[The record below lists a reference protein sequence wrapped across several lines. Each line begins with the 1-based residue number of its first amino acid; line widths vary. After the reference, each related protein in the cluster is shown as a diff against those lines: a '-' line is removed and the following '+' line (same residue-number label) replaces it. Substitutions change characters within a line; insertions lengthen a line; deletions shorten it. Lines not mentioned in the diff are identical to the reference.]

1 MPGVE
6 RLGDPAT
13 CGHTNTGSTNVFANG
28 KGVTRV
34 GVDSAGSIIVGPG
47 MPTVLVNGSPVSL
60 PGDSI
65 ASHGDSPHSSAKTGS
80 PSTTVFAG

>member
-34 GVDSAGSIIVGPG
+34 DKIFRNEKKILQECG
-47 MPTVLVNGSPVSL
+47 
-60 PGDSI
+60 
-65 ASHGDSPHSSAKTGS
+65 
-80 PSTTVFAG
+80 